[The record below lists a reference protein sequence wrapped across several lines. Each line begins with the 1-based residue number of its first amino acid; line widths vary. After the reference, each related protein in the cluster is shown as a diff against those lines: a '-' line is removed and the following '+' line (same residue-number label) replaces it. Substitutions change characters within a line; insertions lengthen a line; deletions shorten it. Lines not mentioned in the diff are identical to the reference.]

1 MLQNKNTKQ
10 KYWNILI
17 PTDQMQT
24 LEIILLTIQLQT
36 VGRNMMISTH
46 VTNAKCNQYYNVYVG
61 SNSS

>member
-10 KYWNILI
+10 KHWKIRI
-17 PTDQMQT
+17 PTDHMQT
-24 LEIILLTIQLQT
+24 IETIILTIQLQT